1 MKQTTIENNQS
12 DESIVSKISE
22 QVKDTPTRVA
32 EEISNI
38 TGATATVINARTIQI
53 DNNGII
59 SSVRVRDSKKG
70 SSCISKI
77 THGGNWDDIGA
88 KIVGDVFSNGIINIR
103 SSTIKAIVSSSS
115 SWDIANIST
124 AKADEFNVTEI
135 CEHPS
140 IVWATPHNENGK
152 VGISVE
158 IRTPNAE
165 SWEAQKIDNKTK
177 HTIPSG
183 KTVFKIISESDA
195 DFNISHDRVGVRG
208 TIEQVNKVID
218 RIAGNPLSDW

>member
-1 MKQTTIENNQS
+1 MKQTTIESNQS

-59 SSVRVRDSKKG
+59 SSVRIRDSKKG

-77 THGGNWDDIGA
+77 THGGSWDDVGA
-88 KIVGDVFSNGIINIR
+88 KIVGDVFSNGNINIR

-115 SWDIANIST
+115 SWDIVNIST
-124 AKADEFNVTEI
+124 VKADEFNTKRV
-135 CEHPS
+135 HPS
-140 IVWATPHNENGK
+140 IGWATPHNENGK
-152 VGISVE
+152 IGVSID

-195 DFNISHDRVGVRG
+195 DFDVSNNGVRVKG

-218 RIAGNPLSDW
+218 RITGNPLSDW

>member
-1 MKQTTIENNQS
+1 MSQQVSIT
-12 DESIVSKISE
+12 DE
-22 QVKDTPTRVA
+22 QRVA

-59 SSVRVRDSKKG
+59 SSVRIRDSKKG

-77 THGGNWDDIGA
+77 THGGDWDDVGA
-88 KIVGDVFSNGIINIR
+88 KIVGDIFSNGNINIR

-115 SWDIANIST
+115 SWDIDNIST
-124 AKADEFNVTEI
+124 AKADEFNATKTRD
-135 CEHPS
+135 HPS
-140 IVWATPHNENGK
+140 IVWATPHNKNGK

-165 SWEAQKIDNKTK
+165 SWEEQKIENKTK

-183 KTVFKIISESDA
+183 KTIFKIISESDA
-195 DFNISHDRVGVRG
+195 DFNISHDRVHVIG

-218 RIAGNPLSDW
+218 RITGNPLSDW

>member
-1 MKQTTIENNQS
+1 MKQTTIESNQS

-53 DNNGII
+53 DNNG
-59 SSVRVRDSKKG
+59 
-70 SSCISKI
+70 
-77 THGGNWDDIGA
+77 
-88 KIVGDVFSNGIINIR
+88 
-103 SSTIKAIVSSSS
+103 TI
-115 SWDIANIST
+115 NIST
-124 AKADEFNVTEI
+124 AKADEFNATEI
-135 CEHPS
+135 RKHPS
-140 IVWATPHNENGK
+140 IGWATPHNEHGK
-152 VGISVE
+152 VGISVD

-165 SWEAQKIDNKTK
+165 SWEAQKIDNRTK

-183 KTVFKIISESDA
+183 KTVFKIISESDV
-195 DFNISHDRVGVRG
+195 DFDISNNGVRVKG